1 MSQRTTHIISVE
13 CDIYVQ
19 RITKDCVRVR
29 ITEKD
34 PEIVNPTDFEI
45 EGNPIHIGE
54 ALASICAVI
63 ANLDQILQEPS

>member
-1 MSQRTTHIISVE
+1 LSERITHIIHAE

-19 RITKDCVRVR
+19 KVTKDCVRVR
-29 ITEKD
+29 IVEKD

-45 EGNPIHIGE
+45 EGDPVHIGE

-63 ANLDQILQEPS
+63 AHLDSILQEPS